1 MNEQIGASKSLV
13 VVVMVM
19 VMLMVMVVIWQQQ
32 RNQAYQP
39 SAKQTLANCINRQ
52 TTRRTA
58 AAADDDDDASAFK
71 VSHSNCGYIAPT
83 ADGQLLLLLMLG
95 QQSVNNVKVK
105 VQCLLKLER
114 ENS

>member
-32 RNQAYQP
+32 QNQAYQP

-83 ADGQLLLLLMLG
+83 ADGQLLLMLG

-114 ENS
+114 ENT